1 MSLIIVINE
10 QLNTQN
16 SDSITTFLLL
26 FPVLVAAIPSK
37 ASVCAASVRWV
48 CRITNPLVCKKWGWR
63 GVDFLRTPPWC
74 FDGRGAAHTHP
85 LTSPTQFQEIR
96 WDTLTTSK
104 SSNGAQRNV
113 NGVIKLQRTADAIID
128 VMSARRRENQW
139 TMKNQTPSS
148 SGVAPA
154 VGTPA
159 FNLWSINDF

>member
-1 MSLIIVINE
+1 MSLIIAINE

-37 ASVCAASVRWV
+37 ASVYAASARWCAGLPIRWFAKNV
-48 CRITNPLVCKKWGWR
+48 GWR

-104 SSNGAQRNV
+104 SSKSTQRNV
-113 NGVIKLQRTADAIID
+113 NGVKKLQRTADAIID